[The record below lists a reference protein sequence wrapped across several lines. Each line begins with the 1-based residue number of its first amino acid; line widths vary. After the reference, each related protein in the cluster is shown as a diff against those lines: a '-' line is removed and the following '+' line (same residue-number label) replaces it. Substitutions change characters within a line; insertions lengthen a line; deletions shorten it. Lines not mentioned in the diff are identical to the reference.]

1 MKYECED
8 ASKAHD
14 DFVGA

>member
-14 DFVGA
+14 DLVGA